1 MMTPLGRQRKLS
13 TEVFNS
19 PELRAVLETAR
30 VHHTG
35 PNDTTNTNSFRAETR
50 RTVTPRR
57 RLTTLDNVDS
67 MIGVQLIGKT
77 LGGGKLL
84 GPIDRFKGRTRTASL
99 SSNIPTE
106 LIGTRR
112 KRSRTLSSGNTQE
125 MKIGSRCSKGLSKGV
140 QMTITD
146 LMEAQ
151 SGIEGNAKILEVE
164 LLHQ

>member
-1 MMTPLGRQRKLS
+1 M
-13 TEVFNS
+13 
-19 PELRAVLETAR
+19 
-30 VHHTG
+30 
-35 PNDTTNTNSFRAETR
+35 D
-50 RTVTPRR
+50 
-57 RLTTLDNVDS
+57 
-67 MIGVQLIGKT
+67 GVQLIGKT

-99 SSNIPTE
+99 SPDIPTK
-106 LIGTRR
+106 LVGTRK

-140 QMTITD
+140 QKKITD

-151 SGIEGNAKILEVE
+151 SGIKGDAKKLEVK